1 MGIKYSYKKFLKTI
15 GKWRKE
21 EEEKM
26 DKAET
31 EQDHKFYEGRIT
43 MIDDMEALYKEDEEP
58 DSCP

>member
-1 MGIKYSYKKFLKTI
+1 MGVKYSYKKFLETI
-15 GKWRKE
+15 GNWRKE

-31 EQDHKFYEGRIT
+31 EQDSKFYEGRIT

-58 DSCP
+58 GSCP